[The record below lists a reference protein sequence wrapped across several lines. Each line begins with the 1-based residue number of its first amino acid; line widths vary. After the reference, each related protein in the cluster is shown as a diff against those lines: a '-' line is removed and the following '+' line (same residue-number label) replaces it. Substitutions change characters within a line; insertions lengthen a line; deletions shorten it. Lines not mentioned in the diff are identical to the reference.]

1 MAKSHEQKAAEVRVY
16 PMELLRGDRLH
27 DETGEWEVIGQPFA
41 TAAGKTAH
49 ARVRKVS
56 DPLLTQLRT
65 WGAHER
71 VTIRRSA

>member
-1 MAKSHEQKAAEVRVY
+1 
-16 PMELLRGDRLH
+16 
-27 DETGEWEVIGQPFA
+27 VIGQPFA